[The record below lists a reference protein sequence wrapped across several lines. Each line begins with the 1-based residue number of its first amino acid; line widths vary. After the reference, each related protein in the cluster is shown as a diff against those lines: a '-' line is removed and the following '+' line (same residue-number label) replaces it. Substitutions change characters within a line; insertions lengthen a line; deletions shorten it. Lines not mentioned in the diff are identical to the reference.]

1 MVDDLL
7 RLDGQN
13 AIIGGAT
20 GGIGKGIAKKF
31 SEAGADLLLISRSE
45 EKLKQLLLELNNS
58 NHRYLVANY
67 EDPYKLEEIVRNELE
82 SYLNDGGN
90 PCEDYFVSACLKN
103 KPTFREVLTF
113 CIDNGYMYPLNDEAP
128 FGLHNP
134 WGSNP
139 QKGQGKY
146 YEDIKKVCP
155 EIVKLE
161 ELNGI

>member
-45 EKLKQLLLELNNS
+45 EKLKQLLVELNNS
-58 NHRYLVANY
+58 KHRYLVANY

-82 SYLNDGGN
+82 SSGKKYSIMVNCFCSCITCSCDTT
-90 PCEDYFVSACLKN
+90 YTYISS
-103 KPTFREVLTF
+103 REY
-113 CIDNGYMYPLNDEAP
+113 CYR
-128 FGLHNP
+128 
-134 WGSNP
+134 S
-139 QKGQGKY
+139 
-146 YEDIKKVCP
+146 
-155 EIVKLE
+155 
-161 ELNGI
+161 